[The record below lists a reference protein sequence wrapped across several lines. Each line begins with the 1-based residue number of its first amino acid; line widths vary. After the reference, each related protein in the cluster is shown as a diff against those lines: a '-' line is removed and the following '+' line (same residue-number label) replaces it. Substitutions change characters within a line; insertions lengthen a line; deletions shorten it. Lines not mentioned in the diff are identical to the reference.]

1 MPRGGIGEYQPF
13 DRRIFGVVKA
23 RNNKDHDVAEA
34 PKEYIWYSYEHEPKK
49 KKKKKF
55 DSISNRCIESAWSIY
70 YLDQYLQSSSSE
82 EDGISEYIDH
92 NID

>member
-49 KKKKKF
+49 KKKKNLIVF
-55 DSISNRCIESAWSIY
+55 LIVVLSQ
-70 YLDQYLQSSSSE
+70 LDQY
-82 EDGISEYIDH
+82 II
-92 NID
+92 